1 MMQVNT
7 DSVAILTKSI
17 LGSEI
22 EVLKTRLD
30 TPVAGPGSPRYLGDM
45 ADLRTAVRVL
55 EKRIKELEGAGV

>member
-55 EKRIKELEGAGV
+55 EKRIEELEGAGV